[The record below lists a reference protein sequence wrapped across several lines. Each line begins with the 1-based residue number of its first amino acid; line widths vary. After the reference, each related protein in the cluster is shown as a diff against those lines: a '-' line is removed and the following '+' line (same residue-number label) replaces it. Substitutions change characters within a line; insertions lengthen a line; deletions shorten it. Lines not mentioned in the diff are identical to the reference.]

1 MIHAVDKITTH
12 MKERRQLY
20 EQVTDLTVQIRN
32 GA

>member
-1 MIHAVDKITTH
+1 VEKITTQ